1 MNGRKK
7 LNFGR
12 ANDVSLIKH
21 DAILEKY
28 DLALVYIDFVSFNK
42 NSWDC
47 YLRGTWEFFPALA
60 WLQIHVMYTFF
71 NKKPIS
77 KKLSLAF

>member
-12 ANDVSLIKH
+12 ANDVSLIKY

-28 DLALVYIDFVSFNK
+28 DLASSFYRF
-42 NSWDC
+42 C
-47 YLRGTWEFFPALA
+47 EL
-60 WLQIHVMYTFF
+60 
-71 NKKPIS
+71 
-77 KKLSLAF
+77 

>member
-42 NSWDC
+42 NS
-47 YLRGTWEFFPALA
+47 
-60 WLQIHVMYTFF
+60 
-71 NKKPIS
+71 
-77 KKLSLAF
+77 

>member
-12 ANDVSLIKH
+12 ANDVSLIKR

-42 NSWDC
+42 NS
-47 YLRGTWEFFPALA
+47 
-60 WLQIHVMYTFF
+60 
-71 NKKPIS
+71 
-77 KKLSLAF
+77 